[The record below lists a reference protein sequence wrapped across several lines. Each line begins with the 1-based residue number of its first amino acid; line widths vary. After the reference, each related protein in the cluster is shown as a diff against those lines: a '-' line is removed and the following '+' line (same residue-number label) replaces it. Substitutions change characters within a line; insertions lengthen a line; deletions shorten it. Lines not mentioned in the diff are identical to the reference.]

1 MVTVSIANDHLQS
14 GKLKL
19 IAGVADK
26 RPSQKPEVSTL
37 KEQGINIAMNSSHWL
52 GFPKNT
58 PDAVVAKFSTA
69 LAQVMKDPR
78 LAKDYE
84 ILGETP
90 VFRSGNE
97 AYTELKATEKTTYE
111 INKLIKK

>member
-1 MVTVSIANDHLQS
+1 
-14 GKLKL
+14 
-19 IAGVADK
+19 
-26 RPSQKPEVSTL
+26 
-37 KEQGINIAMNSSHWL
+37 MNTSHWL

-90 VFRSGNE
+90 VFRGGNE
-97 AYTELKATEKTTYE
+97 VYSELKATEKTTYE